1 MIKRCFLLTT
11 SYRDINGRFEITL
24 HAATDDGTP
33 LVAVIDNFRPLF
45 FVPRA
50 IPYETTRDCA
60 ERKQLALRALDGAE
74 VDCLYFSRYG
84 VARDTADELRRAGV
98 RTYESDVNPVSRYL
112 MERMVRGGFVCEGQI
127 TARNGRYTVHN
138 PRIRGERTDV
148 SLRVLSLDIETNA
161 RTGELYSIACG
172 GRQEEVF
179 LRGTVSERVH
189 LHVCPDE
196 RTLLQRFIAHLT
208 AEDPDIII
216 GWNVIDFDLQVLQ
229 RRCEANRLAFGIGRG
244 GVARIVDSRRQ
255 PGHVNARVPGRVVLD
270 VPTMLRAYNYTFDE
284 YSLDF
289 VAEALL
295 GKHKLIESSGRD
307 KIAQIDYLF
316 AEDPVALARYNLM
329 DTRLTREIFDAA
341 AILPNAIER
350 SHRSGHLL
358 DRTGGSVAAFEYLYL
373 PRLHRAGF
381 VARDAADVAEPH
393 AALTGGYVMDPTPG
407 IYENV
412 LVLDFKSLY
421 PTIMMTFLID
431 PLGLQADDD
440 NRVATPV
447 GTSFSRRHA
456 LLPSIIRELMEARA
470 EAKRTNNPYLSQ
482 AIKIIMNSFYGVLGA
497 PACRFFEPRLA
508 QTITETGQHVFKL
521 TAAHIEQTTGHKV
534 IYGDTDSLFVL
545 LGPGLESTATEC
557 GRSIA
562 AETTAW
568 LAGHIRDTYDTE
580 SFLELEF
587 ETHFR
592 HFLIPAV
599 RGGVEGSKKHYCGSV
614 ERDGESVLLFK
625 GMESV
630 RTDWTELAKAFQH
643 ELCLRLF
650 AKEPVDDFILSTV
663 RDLRAG
669 HLDDKL
675 VYRKRVRKALD
686 QYTTGAPPHVQAA
699 RMLDNPPRIVKYLIT
714 VEGPQP
720 LEKLSALLDY
730 DHYVEAQLK
739 PVADTL
745 LSFLDLD
752 FDRIVSGQ
760 QDLFA

>member
-33 LVAVIDNFRPLF
+33 LVAIIDTFRPLF
-45 FVPRA
+45 FVPRTLPEDA
-50 IPYETTRDCA
+50 TRTCV
-60 ERKQLALRALDGAE
+60 ERKQLELRAIDGTE
-74 VDCLYFSRYG
+74 VDCLYFTTYG
-84 VARDTADELRRAGV
+84 AARDAADGLRRAGI

-112 MERMVRGGFVCEGQI
+112 MERMVRGGFVCEGRI
-127 TARNGRYTVHN
+127 AARNGRYTAHN
-138 PRIRGERTDV
+138 PRIRGERTEV
-148 SLRVLSLDIETNA
+148 PLRVLSLDVENNA
-161 RTGELYSIACG
+161 RTAELYSIACSG
-172 GRQEEVF
+172 TREEVF
-179 LRGTVSERVH
+179 LRGTVAGRPH
-189 LHVCPDE
+189 LQVCPDE
-196 RTLLQRFIAHLT
+196 RSLLQRFIAHVNT
-208 AEDPDIII
+208 EDPDIII
-216 GWNVIDFDLQVLQ
+216 GWNVIDYDLQLLQ
-229 RRCEANRLAFGIGRG
+229 QRCEANRLAFGIGRG
-244 GVARIVDSRRQ
+244 GIARIVDSRRQ
-255 PGHVNARVPGRVVLD
+255 PGHVNARVPGRVVMD
-270 VPTMLRAYNYTFDE
+270 VPSMLRAYNYTFEE

-289 VAEALL
+289 VAQALL
-295 GKHKLIESSGRD
+295 GKHKLIENRGTD
-307 KIAQIDYLF
+307 KIAEIDRLF

-329 DTRLTREIFDAA
+329 DTRLTREILDTA

-350 SHRSGHLL
+350 SRRSGHLL

-373 PRLHRAGF
+373 PRLHRAGY
-381 VARDAADVAEPH
+381 VALDAADVAEPH
-393 AALTGGYVMDPTPG
+393 AALTGGYVMDPAPG

-421 PTIMMTFLID
+421 PTVMMTFLID
-431 PLGLQADDD
+431 PLGLQADDGD
-440 NRVATPV
+440 RVTTPV

-456 LLPSIIRELMEARA
+456 LLPAIIRELMEARA
-470 EAKRTNNPYLSQ
+470 EAKRTANPYLSQ

-508 QTITETGQHVFKL
+508 QTITETGQHLFKL
-521 TAAHIEQTTGHKV
+521 TMNHIEQTTGHKV

-545 LGPGLESTATEC
+545 LGPGHESGAAER
-557 GRSIA
+557 GGAIA

-568 LAGHIRDTYDTE
+568 LAEHIRDTHDTE

-599 RGGVEGSKKHYCGSV
+599 RGGGEGSKKHYCGSV
-614 ERDGESVLLFK
+614 QRDGKTVLLFK

-630 RTDWTELAKAFQH
+630 RTDWTELAKGFQH

-650 AKEPVDDFILSTV
+650 AKEPVEEFILATV
-663 RDLRAG
+663 KELRAG
-669 HLDDKL
+669 RLDDKL
-675 VYRKRVRKALD
+675 VYRKRIRKALD

-699 RMLDNPPRIVKYLIT
+699 RLLDSPARSVKYLIT
-714 VEGPQP
+714 VDGPQP
-720 LEKLSALLDY
+720 VQKLSAPLDY
-730 DHYVEAQLK
+730 DHYVDAQLK
-739 PVADTL
+739 PIADTL

-752 FDRIVSGQ
+752 FDRITSGQ

>member
-11 SYRDINGRFEITL
+11 SYRDIDGRFEITL
-24 HAATDDGTP
+24 HAATDDGMP
-33 LVAVIDNFRPLF
+33 LVAVIDDFRPLF

-50 IPYETTRDCA
+50 VALEATRGCA
-60 ERKQLALRALDGAE
+60 ERTQLELCAIDGAE
-74 VDCLYFSRYG
+74 VDCLYFSTYG
-84 VARDTADELRRAGV
+84 AARDTAEQLRRTGI
-98 RTYESDVNPVSRYL
+98 RTYESDINPVNRYL
-112 MERMVRGGFVCEGQI
+112 MERMVRGGFLCDGRI
-127 TARNGRYTVHN
+127 TARNGRYAVHN

-148 SLRVLSLDIETNA
+148 ALRVLSLDIETNA
-161 RTGELYSIACG
+161 RSGELYSIACG
-172 GRQEEVF
+172 GTREAVF
-179 LRGTVSERVH
+179 LRGTVDERPH

-196 RTLLQRFIAHLT
+196 RTLLQRFIAHLN

-216 GWNVIDFDLQVLQ
+216 GWNVIDFDLRVLQ

-244 GVARIVDSRRQ
+244 GVARVIDSRRQ
-255 PGHVNARVPGRVVLD
+255 PGHVSARVPGRVIMD

-284 YSLDF
+284 YSLDS

-295 GKHKLIESSGRD
+295 GRHKLIESHGTD
-307 KIAQIDYLF
+307 KIARIDYLF
-316 AEDPVALARYNLM
+316 AEDPVALARYNLV
-329 DTRLTREIFDAA
+329 DTRLTREIFDTA

-350 SHRSGHLL
+350 SRRSGHLL

-381 VARDAADVAEPH
+381 VARDAADVTEPH
-393 AALTGGYVMDPTPG
+393 AALTGGYVMDPAPG

-421 PTIMMTFLID
+421 PTIMMTFRID

-440 NRVATPV
+440 DRVTTPV

-456 LLPSIIRELMEARA
+456 LLPSIIRQLMEARA
-470 EAKRTNNPYLSQ
+470 EAKRTENPYLSQ

-508 QTITETGQHVFKL
+508 QTITETGQHLLKL
-521 TAAHIEQTTGHKV
+521 TTTHIEETTGCRV

-545 LGPGLESTATEC
+545 LGPGHETEATER
-557 GRSIA
+557 GHAIA
-562 AETTAW
+562 AETTTW
-568 LAGHIRDTYDTE
+568 LAEHIRTTYDTQ
-580 SFLELEF
+580 SYLELEF

-599 RGGVEGSKKHYCGSV
+599 RGGGEGSKKHYCGSV
-614 ERDGESVLLFK
+614 LREGKTVLQFK

-630 RTDWTELAKAFQH
+630 RTDWTELAKTFQR

-650 AKEPVDDFILSTV
+650 AKEPVEELILATV
-663 RDLRAG
+663 HDLRAG
-669 HLDDKL
+669 RLDDKL

-686 QYTTGAPPHVQAA
+686 QYAAGAPPHVQAA
-699 RMLDNPPRIVKYLIT
+699 RMLENPPRIVKYLIT

-720 LEKLSALLDY
+720 VEKLSAPLDY

-760 QDLFA
+760 QNLFA